1 MSPKSNSL
9 PSSSTSTPATPMTGS
24 FAGSRGPEPC
34 GRAVG
39 AAEGSKLLPV
49 SAWASAAGSA
59 GSAGSPTSAASSVV
73 GASSAGAPALP
84 LRPPRHRPGA
94 RWPRRRSSAA
104 CRRWWT
110 RRRSGPCARSA
121 ETRTRCRIS
130 RPLLFSDRQ
139 FGQIMLMRLPRE
151 VNSAAYCNGK
161 SAGAAGYPGDSRFR
175 DNTCKRTPRRAA
187 MPGARR
193 SRRRLPAGAAAP
205 TRPRRSRIVGS
216 GWRRGASSCVP
227 SPTDP
232 KTPSPPAAAP
242 SPCGPR
248 CRCA

>member
-73 GASSAGAPALP
+73 GASSAGAPP
-84 LRPPRHRPGA
+84 LTPSATAASSGGA
-94 RWPRRRSSAA
+94 VAPSAA
-104 CRRWWT
+104 IE
-110 RRRSGPCARSA
+110 RSVSSLVDAA
-121 ETRTRCRIS
+121 ATAAM
-130 RPLLFSDRQ
+130 RPVSGNPHSLQNFAPSLFSDRQ

-205 TRPRRSRIVGS
+205 Y
-216 GWRRGASSCVP
+216 
-227 SPTDP
+227 
-232 KTPSPPAAAP
+232 AP
-242 SPCGPR
+242 SP
-248 CRCA
+248 